1 MHQYL
6 RSTRHNSSVKPPF
19 KIFSYE
25 RQKPVLSILAASWL
39 LGSQLPQTWRHNSSK
54 TVEQPLPLGFRG
66 TASAKPWPL
75 RSAKWF
81 YLPKPQR
88 WFLKSLTNDTSSY
101 PEHLNYCKRSYRGK
115 HQDQG
120 AALHKGVPAGIH
132 GARSPEMDTHT
143 QRHALSPS
151 CQELFHI
158 CLSFLHPF
166 FKRNGST
173 LTYDDPIY
181 LSSFVSLHHPNS
193 FLSTFKFPIFP
204 PVLGSFPS
212 SSCRAHTGTAPY

>member
-6 RSTRHNSSVKPPF
+6 RSTCHNSSVKPPF

-101 PEHLNYCKRSYRGK
+101 PEHLNYLQAQLQREAPGAPGAGSCIPQRSSCWHPRGK
-115 HQDQG
+115 EPWNGH
-120 AALHKGVPAGIH
+120 
-132 GARSPEMDTHT
+132 TH
-143 QRHALSPS
+143 R
-151 CQELFHI
+151 
-158 CLSFLHPF
+158 
-166 FKRNGST
+166 GT
-173 LTYDDPIY
+173 L
-181 LSSFVSLHHPNS
+181 
-193 FLSTFKFPIFP
+193 FP
-204 PVLGSFPS
+204 PAVRNCFTSV
-212 SSCRAHTGTAPY
+212 